1 MVLRACSWSYFLHSF
16 FRRSSKLNNQSAPL
30 GPAFTVRCEPFTFS
44 WVNLVTY
51 PLLTDLDISWN
62 HYFGGSNGKLSYKG
76 NNLTEDKTLAAGTYK
91 MTVNLIKGTY
101 SITK

>member
-1 MVLRACSWSYFLHSF
+1 MAVRTHFVLNKIKATSNSLDCTITKASQYGFQIH
-16 FRRSSKLNNQSAPL
+16 
-30 GPAFTVRCEPFTFS
+30 
-44 WVNLVTY
+44 
-51 PLLTDLDISWN
+51 LDISWN